1 MAGELIVERD
11 GAVARLRLNRPEQR
25 NALTPDLVHALLDE
39 LDVVDADN
47 SVRCV
52 VLTGEGKAFCAGYDI
67 TRISSAGGGEVGAGA
82 RLVEQLGLRVRGLR
96 VPAVAKVNGAASG
109 AGCDLAVSCDVRF
122 ASSTARF
129 AMPPAR
135 LGVLYEAGGMR
146 RLVQTVGVAT
156 AKEMLLGGELIDAD
170 RARAVGLVNRVV
182 EPEELDAETE
192 RFVEAVV
199 ANAPLSVWAS
209 KVACNVLAD
218 SAPLPGEAQALL
230 DRVAQEVWASE
241 DAREGPAAFKE
252 RRPPRFSGR

>member
-1 MAGELIVERD
+1 VAGELIVERD
-11 GAVARLRLNRPEQR
+11 GAVSRLRLNRPEQR
-25 NALTPDLVHALLDE
+25 NALTPELVQALLDE
-39 LDVVDADN
+39 LDVIDADD

-52 VLTGEGKAFCAGYDI
+52 VLTGEGTAFCAGYDI
-67 TRISSAGGGEVGAGA
+67 SRISSAGGGEAGAEA

-96 VPAVAKVNGAASG
+96 IPAVAKVNGAASG

-135 LGVLYEAGGMR
+135 LGVLYDTGGMR

-170 RARAVGLVNRVV
+170 RARDVGLVNRVV
-182 EPEELDAETE
+182 EPDELDAETE

-199 ANAPLSVWAS
+199 TNAPLSVRAS
-209 KVACNVLAD
+209 KIACNVLAD
-218 SAPLPGEAQALL
+218 SSPLPAEAQALL
-230 DRVAQEVWASE
+230 DRVAREVWASE

-252 RRPPRFSGR
+252 RRSPQFSGR